1 MKNPAVI
8 LLLTAA
14 AAINL
19 AAAEPVISLHGQD
32 AALFAG
38 RSDDSLR
45 YLRLGELALENDH
58 PAVAAEYLALA
69 LKSLNDPAQRR
80 LASDLLLESLLA
92 DRRLAEADILLDKLQ
107 KSTDFADH
115 GRDLQLMQ
123 ARRLFYD
130 GKLNEAAQICRT
142 LTVRLSSED
151 RVCQQALPLLGRILG
166 LQGDHAGAQK
176 CYADLAAVSAKDGLM
191 HYKALEGLIFHALA
205 VGDVN
210 SAQQAYQSI
219 TREMTPD
226 LQQEFKGRL
235 QKLQWLIECAT
246 GAGEKLAGTILNFME
261 KASAPDPLLA
271 RIALTMAHS
280 AKDLAERVK
289 FAEWAGKF
297 AETAFREN
305 ALIGLIEAE
314 SAAGYWQKAL
324 SNAEKYLQEYSN
336 SLNSWQIRSAA
347 AALCARLN
355 RNDEAIERF
364 RKLFDDDRAPRKL
377 RLEAAVSLAKLYQKS
392 QRVQDAVAM
401 FRFAIEAPELTAAER
416 CELQQQLGEYFYQ
429 LGRYNEAA
437 ASFAVAAD
445 STVAGAENSALWHA
459 QTLYQLKNY
468 PKSRSV
474 LKKIRNSLDPDLQ
487 RKALY
492 LDAILEENMAGADA
506 SIGLFIEFARRYSKA
521 PEAPEALFHAGTLAM
536 QSSRFDAA
544 EIFREFAE
552 RYPGE
557 KAANAM
563 YKALLQ
569 ELTAGDSKGAE
580 EIFGALCSR
589 YPESKYTVG
598 AYFLMVENLCC
609 KQRRDEA
616 LKLLAQLEEKYTAL
630 HKDLLP
636 EILYDRASIYREIG
650 DWEKMRQTLEM
661 IVHQHGAH
669 PVVSQAFFML
679 GDLLMQRQDYGAAL
693 TAFKQAHER
702 STGIFAAACAGRAAD
717 AAYALYTRTRQEQ
730 YLRQARDW
738 YNGLLQMPHLPVGL
752 RYQSLYKVGRCLADE
767 GDTAGALRCF
777 RDLLY
782 QAVLAQREKRFYPAE
797 WSAKAADAAM
807 KMVRAAIEE
816 TADSRQRDTLT
827 RELTRL
833 EKNARELG
841 LPGFGKTTPGTEKK

>member
-19 AAAEPVISLHGQD
+19 AAAEPVISLNGQD
-32 AALFAG
+32 AVLFAG

-58 PAVAAEYLALA
+58 PAVAVEYLTLA
-69 LKSLNDPAQRR
+69 LKSLNDPARRR
-80 LASDLLLESLLA
+80 LAADLLLESLLA
-92 DRRLAEADILLDKLQ
+92 DRRLAEADILLDKMQ
-107 KSTDFADH
+107 KSADFANH
-115 GRDLQLMQ
+115 PRELQLMQ

-151 RVCQQALPLLGRILG
+151 YVCQQALPLLGKILG

-176 CYADLAAVSAKDGLM
+176 CYADLAAVSVKDGLL
-191 HYKALEGLIFHALA
+191 HYKALEGLIFHAL
-205 VGDVN
+205 VIGDVN
-210 SAQQAYQSI
+210 AAKQAYQSI
-219 TREMTPD
+219 AREMAPD
-226 LQQEFKGRL
+226 LQQEFKERL

-246 GAGEKLAGTILNFME
+246 GAGDKAAGTILKFME
-261 KASAPDPLLA
+261 KSPAPDPLLA
-271 RIALTMAHS
+271 RIAMMLARTAGN
-280 AKDLAERVK
+280 LAERVK

-314 SAAGYWQKAL
+314 SAAGYWQQAL
-324 SNAEKYLQEYSN
+324 TNAEKYLQEYAN

-347 AALCARLN
+347 AALCAKLN

-401 FRFAIEAPELTAAER
+401 FRFAIEAPEITAAER
-416 CELQQQLGEYFYQ
+416 CELRQQLGEYFYQ

-437 ASFAVAAD
+437 AEFAVAAG
-445 STVAGAENSALWHA
+445 SNGAGAENSALWHA

-492 LDAILEENMAGADA
+492 LDAILEENMAGAEA
-506 SIGLFIEFARRYSKA
+506 SVGLFIEFARRYSKS

-544 EIFREFAE
+544 EIFREFAG

-557 KAANAM
+557 KAANAL
-563 YKALLQ
+563 YKAMLQ
-569 ELTAGDSKGAE
+569 ELIAGDAKGAE
-580 EIFGALCSR
+580 EIFGTLCSR
-589 YPESKYTVG
+589 YPDSKYTVG
-598 AYFLMVENLCC
+598 GYFMMAENLR
-609 KQRRDEA
+609 KAQRRDEA
-616 LKLLAQLEEKYTAL
+616 LKLLALLEEKYVSL
-630 HKDLLP
+630 HKELLP
-636 EILYDRASIYREIG
+636 EILYDRACIYREIS
-650 DWEKMRQTLEM
+650 DWEKMQQTLEL

-669 PVVSQAFFML
+669 PVVPQAFFML
-679 GDLLMQRQDYGAAL
+679 GDLLMQRQDYSAAL
-693 TAFKQAHER
+693 SAFKQAHER
-702 STGIFAAACAGRAAD
+702 SAGVFAAACAGRAAD
-717 AAYALYTRTRQEQ
+717 ASYALYTRNRQEQ
-730 YLRQARDW
+730 YLRQAREL
-738 YNGLLQMPHLPVGL
+738 YTGLLQMPRLPGLL

-767 GDTAGALRCF
+767 GDAAGALRCF

-782 QAVLAQREKRFYPAE
+782 QAVLAGREKRFYPAD
-797 WSAKAADAAM
+797 WSAKAADAAI
-807 KMVRAAIEE
+807 KMVRTAIGE
-816 TADSRQRDTLT
+816 TADPRQREALI

-833 EKNARELG
+833 EKNALELG
-841 LPGFGKTTPGTEKK
+841 LPGIGVTAPGVEKK